1 MSDDD
6 VQPVPAAPGSSPTVR
21 LRQVLGR
28 MPDYKPGKPATARAG
43 VTPYKLSSNEN
54 PYGPLPSVL
63 TTITEAAALSTGNDP
78 GRPRHTGHT
87 LVFGSAPKRLG
98 QPQNSLV
105 AVDSSQWTSRPQIS
119 SQPGAI
125 SGASAPSLAAAE

>member
-21 LRQVLGR
+21 LRRVLGR

-54 PYGPLPSVL
+54 PL
-63 TTITEAAALSTGNDP
+63 N
-78 GRPRHTGHT
+78 
-87 LVFGSAPKRLG
+87 
-98 QPQNSLV
+98 
-105 AVDSSQWTSRPQIS
+105 
-119 SQPGAI
+119 PGATR
-125 SGASAPSLAAAE
+125 SPFWSHPE